1 MSVFMLQDDFLAIG
15 LSAGLREVAGEDAW
29 LQFADYK
36 GTARDFF
43 KERKEDRPH
52 WFNAPAADTVEH
64 AAFHSL
70 AEQGK
75 YLTEHGEAATRE
87 LLATEGLKLGQVK
100 APAKVDAEKIPGAN
114 NPYHQNFK
122 GSEIERNARIASLIK
137 SGGTS
142 LASSLARA
150 ANRTIDNK
158 PLQPVGAGRMGK
170 R

>member
-1 MSVFMLQDDFLAIG
+1 MSVFMIEDDFRAIG
-15 LSAGLREVAGEDAW
+15 LSMGVREVALGDAW
-29 LQFADYK
+29 LQFASFD
-36 GTARDFF
+36 GSARDFF
-43 KERKEDRPH
+43 TARKPDKGH
-52 WFNAPAADTVEH
+52 WFDAPAADTVEH

-75 YLTEHGEAATRE
+75 YLTEHGEAATVA
-87 LLATEGLKLGQVK
+87 LLKTEGLKLGQVK
-100 APAKVDAEKIPGAN
+100 PPAKEDAEKIPGAN

-158 PLQPVGAGRMGK
+158 PLQLVGAARMGK